1 MTGKLF
7 DVSGRAVLVT
17 GASSGLGRH
26 FAITLARAG
35 ASVVLGARRLERLQ
49 ALVQQ
54 IETEGGQALAV
65 QMDVTSHDSVRH
77 AFELAG
83 ARLGPIGIVVN
94 NAGIT
99 HSAPALEVSQ
109 HDWQAVVDTN
119 LKGAWLVAQEAAR
132 ALVAAAVGGS
142 IINIVSVLAFRV
154 AGHTAAYA
162 ASKAGLVQLTRT
174 LALEWARYQIRVN
187 AIAPGYIATDLNREF
202 LASTAGQAMVKRIP
216 QRRAGTPDDLDGA
229 LLLLASDA
237 SRYMTGSVIVV
248 DGGHLQSTL

>member
-7 DVSGRAVLVT
+7 DVSGCAALVT
-17 GASSGLGRH
+17 GASSGLGQH
-26 FAITLARAG
+26 FAMTLARAG
-35 ASVVLGARRLERLQ
+35 ANVALGARRLERLH

-54 IETEGGQALAV
+54 IEAEGGQALAV
-65 QMDVTSHDSVRH
+65 QMDVTSQESVRD
-77 AFELAG
+77 AFELAK
-83 ARLGPIGIVVN
+83 ARLGPIGIVIN

-109 HDWQAVVDTN
+109 EDWQAVVDTN

-132 ALVAAAVGGS
+132 ALVAAAAGGS

-162 ASKAGLVQLTRT
+162 ASKAGLMQLTRT

-202 LASTAGQAMVKRIP
+202 LASTAGQAMIKRIP